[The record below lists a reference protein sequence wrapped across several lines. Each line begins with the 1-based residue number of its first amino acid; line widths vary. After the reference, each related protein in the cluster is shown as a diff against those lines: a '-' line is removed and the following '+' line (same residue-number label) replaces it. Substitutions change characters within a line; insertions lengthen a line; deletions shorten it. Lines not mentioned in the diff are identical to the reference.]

1 MLRVGIIGGGAVGK
15 AHANVFRHYCDVRV
29 YDIEPQR
36 ATHSLRDTL
45 SQDVLFLCLPTPMRK
60 DGTVEPIAVLDAL
73 CAMRSESNCR
83 AVVLKSTLP
92 PDLLIECNML
102 LPGRFI
108 YSPEF
113 LTERSAEHELQQ
125 SSNFIFGAND
135 VDVDAED
142 AVRSLF
148 HRRWAGIPQ
157 HWTSLETASLVK
169 YMRNVFFACK
179 VGLMNE
185 FDQLARSFEAE
196 RDEAMKLFM
205 LDARIGRSHNEV
217 PGHDG
222 QLGFGGSCFLKDV
235 NAFLHMARE
244 QGVRAHIV
252 EAAWQS
258 NVARRGAEQIALEL
272 ERMKG
277 RAITESITPA
287 EVEKLGQ

>member
-1 MLRVGIIGGGAVGK
+1 VLRVGIIGGGAVGK

-29 YDIEPQR
+29 YDLEPTR
-36 ATHSLRDTL
+36 ATHSMSDVLE
-45 SQDVLFLCLPTPMRK
+45 QEVLFLCLPTPMNKEGWPVARAVF
-60 DGTVEPIAVLDAL
+60 DTLLAVL
-73 CAMRSESNCR
+73 RESPCK
-83 AVVLKSTLP
+83 AAVLKSTLP
-92 PDLLIECNML
+92 PAALLDCDSI

-113 LTERSAEHELQQ
+113 LTERSAEYELQQ
-125 SSNFIFGAND
+125 SSSFIFGEKSANL
-135 VDVDAED
+135 AACH

-148 HRRWAGIPQ
+148 SRRWAGIPQ
-157 HWTSLETASLVK
+157 HWTSLQTASLVK

-185 FDQLARSFEAE
+185 FDELARSFQAE

-244 QGVRAHIV
+244 QGVRAQIV
-252 EAAWQS
+252 EAAWHS
-258 NVARRGAEQIALEL
+258 NVARRGADHIALEF
-272 ERMKG
+272 ERLKG